1 MLLSGILATA
11 AVGIGAIACVAV
23 AVMVGLGSGTVRKS
37 EDVDVTWPAVVLAI
51 LVVGGSSV
59 LVGLLDGRGFLLD
72 KVAELPW
79 GVGLPDGAVVLI
91 ALPVVVSMLLLSVEE
106 GPGVAVAFPPV
117 RVTVSLLGAETVEE
131 RMAVAFPTVGV
142 TVSVSVLLS
151 VEGGV
156 AFPPVEVTVSPL
168 GPGVV
173 VVIVGV
179 LIVIPVVG
187 PDSGVVGVV
196 IEGGVVGGG
205 ADGGVGLIIA
215 SEVVVSCASAVSF
228 RVRRTVVSL
237 RNVKEV
243 NFISS

>member
-1 MLLSGILATA
+1 
-11 AVGIGAIACVAV
+11 
-23 AVMVGLGSGTVRKS
+23 
-37 EDVDVTWPAVVLAI
+37 
-51 LVVGGSSV
+51 
-59 LVGLLDGRGFLLD
+59 
-72 KVAELPW
+72 
-79 GVGLPDGAVVLI
+79 
-91 ALPVVVSMLLLSVEE
+91 MLLLSVEE

-205 ADGGVGLIIA
+205 ADGSVGLIIA